1 MKVGHVH
8 RWTLESPNGE
18 PTVIGR
24 CRCKRV
30 REFPAQW
37 EPSWTVSN
45 GMRLKAANARR
56 KGLAASMGAR

>member
-1 MKVGHVH
+1 MPMKHVH
-8 RWTLESPNGE
+8 RWMLNTPNGE

-30 REFPAQW
+30 REYPANW

-45 GMRLKAANARR
+45 GMRLKAARK
-56 KGLAASMGAR
+56 KGLAASMAKR